1 MKLSAEVTGV
11 KEIDKMLTQIAPNQA
26 KNIMRSTVHGIAGEL
41 AKESR
46 KIAPD
51 DPFTKTGDF
60 KRSIKTKRERVV
72 NGRILSTVRVLKQ
85 AFYWRFLEFGT
96 MKMNEQPTFGK
107 VVQSFRGKFDAVLK
121 EQFVKKFTATLER
134 ARKKNVS

>member
-51 DPFTKTGDF
+51 DPFTKAGVLLAL
-60 KRSIKTKRERVV
+60 SGIWHNENER
-72 NGRILSTVRVLKQ
+72 
-85 AFYWRFLEFGT
+85 
-96 MKMNEQPTFGK
+96 
-107 VVQSFRGKFDAVLK
+107 
-121 EQFVKKFTATLER
+121 TAHIW
-134 ARKKNVS
+134 